1 MTQRILQDW
10 FNRRT
15 GRWTSSRRY
24 LFDLGKKDS
33 LKPVNLTTEF
43 TFGACTEPDDQWDYE
58 VIWTGQTEGTM
69 RLKLLGNELHR
80 SIGYFTSEPTVSL
93 VSMIDADTLL
103 TSTSYDGQRFR
114 EEIRF
119 LHEDKLCL
127 RQTVGF
133 NQETHEPTLV
143 GQYSESRIY

>member
-15 GRWTSSRRY
+15 GKWTSSRRY
-24 LFDLGKKDS
+24 LFGLENKDS
-33 LKPVNLTTEF
+33 LNPLNLTTEF
-43 TFGACTEPDDQWDYE
+43 TFGACIEPDDQWDYE
-58 VIWTGQTEGTM
+58 VTWTGQTEGTM
-69 RLKLLGNELHR
+69 GLKLLGNELHR
-80 SIGYFTSEPTVSL
+80 SIGYFTSAPTVSL

-133 NQETHEPTLV
+133 NQETHEPTLL
-143 GQYSESRIY
+143 GQYAEFRIY